1 MTLAACTTPVERT
14 STGDIPASRV
24 YIKSMTEQAAGLSQ
38 ITFTRAA
45 GLLNNDMLELAI
57 NDVVLAQIAGGEH
70 LSIWL
75 KPGSYDFSI
84 KRVQQP
90 GQQCRPDHR
99 QVDRPGCPRGRYQV
113 QVSTELRGLTLQLA
127 KCPGRRRNKC
137 AAFRCLHHS
146 PCRADE
152 TLRDRAC
159 SLRWQAMKQVID
171 FK

>member
-1 MTLAACTTPVERT
+1 MIKTIAVGLTLLMTLAACTTPVEHT
-14 STGDIPASRV
+14 STGDIPAARV

-84 KRVQQP
+84 KRVSSLGSNAGP
-90 GQQCRPDHR
+90 TTDKLTV
-99 QVDRPGCPRGRYQV
+99 QVAQGGRYQV

-127 KCPGRRRNKC
+127 K
-137 AAFRCLHHS
+137 
-146 PCRADE
+146 
-152 TLRDRAC
+152 
-159 SLRWQAMKQVID
+159 
-171 FK
+171 

>member
-1 MTLAACTTPVERT
+1 MIKTIAVGLTLLMTLAACTTTVERT
-14 STGDIPASRV
+14 STGDIPAARV

-84 KRVQQP
+84 KRVSSLGSNAGP
-90 GQQCRPDHR
+90 TTDKLTV
-99 QVDRPGCPRGRYQV
+99 QVAQGGRYQV

-127 KCPGRRRNKC
+127 K
-137 AAFRCLHHS
+137 
-146 PCRADE
+146 
-152 TLRDRAC
+152 
-159 SLRWQAMKQVID
+159 
-171 FK
+171 

>member
-1 MTLAACTTPVERT
+1 MIKTIAVGLTLLMTLAACTTPVERT
-14 STGDIPASRV
+14 STGDIPAARV

-57 NDVVLAQIAGGEH
+57 NDVVLAQMAGGEH

-84 KRVQQP
+84 KRVSSLGSNAGP
-90 GQQCRPDHR
+90 TTDKLTV
-99 QVDRPGCPRGRYQV
+99 QVAQGGRYQV

-127 KCPGRRRNKC
+127 K
-137 AAFRCLHHS
+137 
-146 PCRADE
+146 
-152 TLRDRAC
+152 
-159 SLRWQAMKQVID
+159 
-171 FK
+171 